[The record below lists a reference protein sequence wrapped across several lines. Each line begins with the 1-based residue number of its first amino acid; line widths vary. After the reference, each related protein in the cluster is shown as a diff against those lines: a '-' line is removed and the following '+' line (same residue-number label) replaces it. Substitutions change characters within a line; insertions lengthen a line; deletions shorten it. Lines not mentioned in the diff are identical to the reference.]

1 MKTFT
6 TKRQGSSQL
15 PCSIAH
21 AYLSSRAFLAGGLS
35 SALSAVD
42 SGAAAALVLLLSS
55 GDEPP
60 LARAICSL
68 RVAQTFCRTGAAVA
82 LPDDDVA
89 LAPIELLSS
98 SLVLLRCAV
107 ALLAFVNDVIRCVD
121 DDDVVV
127 GAAASEL
134 ALVSVVFGCD
144 LNTQI
149 NPDVQTVGLTL
160 K

>member
-1 MKTFT
+1 M
-6 TKRQGSSQL
+6 
-15 PCSIAH
+15 
-21 AYLSSRAFLAGGLS
+21 
-35 SALSAVD
+35 
-42 SGAAAALVLLLSS
+42 LSS

-68 RVAQTFCRTGAAVA
+68 RVAQTFCRTGAAAA

-89 LAPIELLSS
+89 LAPVELLSS

-127 GAAASEL
+127 GTAASEL
-134 ALVSVVFGCD
+134 VLVSVVFGCD
-144 LNTQI
+144 LNT
-149 NPDVQTVGLTL
+149 NKSRRPSCRLNTEAKL
-160 K
+160 